1 MQQSFIIR
9 LGIPVLFIIGLAS
22 CGRSSEQQAY
32 KAATHASAP
41 AVESEVAADAA
52 PGAPEANEDKAMSLE
67 SNVRKIIKT
76 ADMRCR
82 VRDVYAATS
91 GMERMMAD
99 VGGQISES
107 RMDNQSTGTRTL
119 PYKTDSIRQIQS
131 YTTTAHLTLRVP
143 VRKLDTVLS
152 SIAAQAAF
160 IHSRNLKLDDVTLQF
175 LGNRLRN
182 EAAAANDAAE
192 RARMLARRSSD
203 AVSAGQYTDERD
215 DQRIQRRLE
224 NMGIQDQV
232 TYATLQVDLYQP
244 ERIDEQI
251 VPDMDRLMKPSFG
264 QQVGM
269 ALSGGWQLL
278 QQFLVWLV
286 QVWPI
291 LLAGV
296 LVWLLFRFRK
306 VRRIV
311 PSLSK

>member
-1 MQQSFIIR
+1 MQQSCFIR
-9 LGIPVLFIIGLAS
+9 LGIPVLLMIGLAS
-22 CGRSSEQQAY
+22 CGRSSERQAY
-32 KAATHASAP
+32 KAAAP
-41 AVESEVAADAA
+41 ADAPAAVSETTADAA
-52 PGAPEANEDKAMSLE
+52 SVTETPSEEKAVSLE
-67 SNVRKIIKT
+67 SNARKIIKT

-107 RMDNQSTGTRTL
+107 RMDNQSTGTRSL
-119 PYKTDSIRQIQS
+119 PYKMDSLRQIQS

-160 IHSRNLKLDDVTLQF
+160 INSRNLKLDDVTLQY

-182 EAAAANDAAE
+182 DAAAANDAAE
-192 RARMLARRSSD
+192 RARMLARRSGD

-251 VPDMDRLMKPSFG
+251 ISDMDRLMKPSFG

-269 ALSGGWQLL
+269 ALSGGWQLF
-278 QQFLVWLV
+278 QQALVWLV
-286 QVWPI
+286 QVWPL
-291 LLAGV
+291 LLAGII
-296 LVWLLFRFRK
+296 VWGFLRYRK